1 MPEIDM
7 DMYALTRDRL
17 GGPVI
22 QYVDDDIETMPPPTS
37 ENENMTLAGAISS
50 VLTLVVIAGLFAY
63 LMLAI

>member
-17 GGPVI
+17 GGPII
-22 QYVDDDIETMPPPTS
+22 QYVDDEIEPMLLPTD
-37 ENENMTLAGAISS
+37 ENGNVTLAGAISYTI
-50 VLTLVVIAGLFAY
+50 TLIAIAGLFAY